1 MRKNNT
7 AGEEVINLE
16 KRIDKLEIELQRVSH
31 AQKMLRECNRVIIQ
45 AKDEKVLL
53 KKICKIVVSV
63 GGYRLAWVG
72 FPESGT
78 TKKVVPVAQVGYDDG
93 YLENQN
99 IRWDDTKWGSGPTG
113 LAIRTG
119 KTQIAKDIS
128 ADPNYAPWRK
138 DAITRGYTHS
148 ASIPIKIKRSV
159 IGTLNIYSSET
170 EAFCKDEVALLE
182 NWVSD
187 VAYGVQNLRERIE
200 RVNVETA
207 LKKSEEKY
215 RKFFE
220 DDLTGDF
227 ISAIDGTLL
236 ACNPAYLRIFGFKSE
251 KEALK
256 YNVNLLYPNA
266 EVRKKLLSELS
277 VKKKLENYEI
287 DLRSKDG
294 KPIQVIENIV
304 GHYDKSGNLIE
315 IKGYVLDVTESKR
328 IEKQLYLSQKL
339 EAVGRLAGG
348 VAHDFNNL
356 LSVIMG
362 YSNFVLK
369 IVQGAEPAS
378 KYVEEIVKAAER
390 AGSLTRQLL
399 AFSRKQILQP
409 KIVNLNDIV
418 HDMEKML
425 RRLIGEDIILDSK
438 LNDDVK
444 QVKADPGQMEQV
456 LMNLAV
462 NARDAMPTGGRLT
475 IETSNV
481 YLDEIYAQK
490 HQPVLT
496 GHYVMFAMSDTGTG
510 MDEDTK
516 SQIFEPFF
524 STKEKG
530 KGTGLGMSTV
540 YGIIKQSGG
549 YIWIY
554 SELGHGTTIKIY
566 LPQVDQAPF
575 KVKRNRFD
583 PKSFRGTET
592 ILLVEDDKM
601 VRDMAFI
608 TLEKYGYTVYS
619 ASNGEDALNLV
630 NTLKADFDLLLTD
643 VVMPGMSGREL
654 AKKIE
659 PLFDNIKILF
669 MSGFTDDAIV
679 QHGVLDADLQFF
691 QKPFSPTDLAR
702 RVRGLLDAK
711 DLGKD

>member
-1 MRKNNT
+1 
-7 AGEEVINLE
+7 
-16 KRIDKLEIELQRVSH
+16 
-31 AQKMLRECNRVIIQ
+31 
-45 AKDEKVLL
+45 
-53 KKICKIVVSV
+53 
-63 GGYRLAWVG
+63 
-72 FPESGT
+72 
-78 TKKVVPVAQVGYDDG
+78 
-93 YLENQN
+93 
-99 IRWDDTKWGSGPTG
+99 
-113 LAIRTG
+113 
-119 KTQIAKDIS
+119 
-128 ADPNYAPWRK
+128 
-138 DAITRGYTHS
+138 
-148 ASIPIKIKRSV
+148 
-159 IGTLNIYSSET
+159 
-170 EAFCKDEVALLE
+170 
-182 NWVSD
+182 
-187 VAYGVQNLRERIE
+187 
-200 RVNVETA
+200 
-207 LKKSEEKY
+207 
-215 RKFFE
+215 
-220 DDLTGDF
+220 
-227 ISAIDGTLL
+227 
-236 ACNPAYLRIFGFKSE
+236 
-251 KEALK
+251 
-256 YNVNLLYPNA
+256 
-266 EVRKKLLSELS
+266 
-277 VKKKLENYEI
+277 
-287 DLRSKDG
+287 
-294 KPIQVIENIV
+294 
-304 GHYDKSGNLIE
+304 
-315 IKGYVLDVTESKR
+315 
-328 IEKQLYLSQKL
+328 
-339 EAVGRLAGG
+339 
-348 VAHDFNNL
+348 
-356 LSVIMG
+356 MG